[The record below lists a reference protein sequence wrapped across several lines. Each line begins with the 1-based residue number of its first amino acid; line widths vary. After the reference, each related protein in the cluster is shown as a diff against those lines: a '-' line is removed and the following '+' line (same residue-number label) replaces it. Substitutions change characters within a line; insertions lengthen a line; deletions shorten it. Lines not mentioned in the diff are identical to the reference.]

1 MSQEFASAIMIALAV
16 AFLGLAAWGWVN
28 RRNRFRYL
36 EEHLN
41 GNIPDSHPIDSFDA
55 FHVATTLAEKPL
67 ERVPVGPLSFRSKAH
82 CVIYAEGLL
91 IASRGEKTVFLSAK
105 KGLRAG
111 LATWTIDRVVEPD
124 GLIFVRWGLG
134 PEELDTYLR
143 VVDRDCSELIKLIE
157 IRGRR
162 RQ

>member
-1 MSQEFASAIMIALAV
+1 MSQEFASTIMIALAV
-16 AFLGLAAWGWVN
+16 ALIGLSAWGWVN

-41 GNIPDSHPIDSFDA
+41 GSIPDSAPTDSFEG

-67 ERVPVGPLSFRSKAH
+67 ERVPIGPLSFRSKAH
-82 CVIYAEGLL
+82 FVIYPEGLL
-91 IASRGEKTVFLSAK
+91 IASRGEKTIFLSAR

-124 GLIFVRWGLG
+124 GLILVRWTLG
-134 PEELDTYLR
+134 PEEIDTYLR
-143 VVDRDCSELIKLIE
+143 VVDRDCRELVKLIE
-157 IRGRR
+157 IRGGRSS
-162 RQ
+162 